1 MKSLGSVL
9 GKKPFEKVVGWTN
22 VLPKSSPVKNSVKKT
37 AIKVRSSLLKNLS
50 KFATLHNCV
59 DDNLAETYAI
69 TL

>member
-9 GKKPFEKVVGWTN
+9 GKKAIR
-22 VLPKSSPVKNSVKKT
+22 KSCWLNKCSSKILASQELGQKT